1 MKYRITKYNTIFYK
15 KGDEDI
21 LAAIVVTYP
30 TLLIS
35 AEGEN
40 VEVKPSFLYE
50 FDNTE
55 EEGIVAHL

>member
-1 MKYRITKYNTIFYK
+1 MS
-15 KGDEDI
+15 E
-21 LAAIVVTYP
+21 
-30 TLLIS
+30 
-35 AEGEN
+35 EGEN